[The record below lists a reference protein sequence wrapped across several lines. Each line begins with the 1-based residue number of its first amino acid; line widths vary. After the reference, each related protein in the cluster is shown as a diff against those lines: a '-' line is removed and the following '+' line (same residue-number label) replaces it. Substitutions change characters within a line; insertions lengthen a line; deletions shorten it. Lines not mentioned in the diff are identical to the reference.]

1 MNIKPF
7 TVSLRPAVLDDLR
20 ERLENTRWPDE
31 VSGAGWD
38 YGTNLGYMRS
48 LIDYWHE
55 EFDWP
60 AQERALNAFPHFR
73 AEIDG
78 WGIHFIHVRG
88 RGPKPMPLVMTHGWP
103 SSFVEML
110 KILPLLADPG
120 AHGGDPADAF
130 DVVVPSLPGFGFS
143 QPRTVRGP
151 ARAHQIWRRLML
163 EGLGHPRFAAQGGD
177 LGARVTTA
185 LGQSYPDNLI
195 GLHLSTVDLAWPTP
209 EPAESELTEAEKDYL
224 ERVRH
229 WEEDEGGYIHIQA
242 TRPQSLAYGLNDSPA
257 GLAAWIVEKWR
268 AWSDCGGGDPDLPG
282 SFTRDE
288 LLTNITLYWATQTIN
303 SSMRYYYERR
313 HDPEPAQ
320 LKLVE
325 RIQVPTAVA
334 VFPAEKELRVPREWA
349 ERSYNIQ
356 RWTDIPRGG
365 RFAALEQPELLA
377 EDIRAFFRGLRM

>member
-38 YGTNLGYMRS
+38 YGTNLGFMRS

-55 EFDWP
+55 DFDWP
-60 AQERALNAFPHFR
+60 AQERALNAFPHFL

-78 WGIHFIHVRG
+78 HDIHFIHQRG
-88 RGPKPMPLVMTHGWP
+88 RGPKPMPIILTHGWP
-103 SSFVEML
+103 SSCVEML
-110 KILPLLADPG
+110 KLIPLLADPG

-130 DVVVPSLPGFGFS
+130 DVVAPSLPGFGFS
-143 QPRTVRGP
+143 TARTERGLAP
-151 ARAHQIWRRLML
+151 THPIWRRLMVD
-163 EGLGHPRFAAQGGD
+163 GLGYARFAAQGGD
-177 LGARVTTA
+177 VGARVTSA
-185 LGQSYPDNLI
+185 LGRAYPDNLI
-195 GLHLSTVDLAWPTP
+195 GLHLSTVDLDWPAP
-209 EPAESELTEAEKDYL
+209 MPAESELSEAERDYL

-229 WEEDEGGYIHIQA
+229 WEAANGGYSHILA
-242 TRPQSLAYGLNDSPA
+242 TRPQTLAYGLNDSPA

-268 AWSDCGGGDPDLPG
+268 EWSDCEGDLDN

-288 LLTNITLYWATQTIN
+288 LLTNITLYWATQSIN
-303 SSMRYYYERR
+303 ASMRYYYEKR

-320 LKLVE
+320 LMLVE
-325 RIQVPTAVA
+325 RIQTPTAVA
-334 VFPAEKELRVPREWA
+334 VFPAEKELLVPREWA

-356 RWTDIPRGG
+356 RWTEMPRGG
-365 RFAALEQPELLA
+365 HFAALEEPELLA
-377 EDIRAFFRGLRM
+377 DDIRAFFRGLRE